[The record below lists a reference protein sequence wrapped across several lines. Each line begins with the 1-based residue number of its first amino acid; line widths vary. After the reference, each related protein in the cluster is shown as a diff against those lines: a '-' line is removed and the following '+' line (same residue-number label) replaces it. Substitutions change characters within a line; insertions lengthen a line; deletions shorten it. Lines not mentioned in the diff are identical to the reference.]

1 MQPTSIPNPGTPEP
15 ADRPLIILRD
25 EAADLMAAPLTAAVA
40 ETARRL
46 TALIN
51 LYRPTF
57 RKEWI

>member
-1 MQPTSIPNPGTPEP
+1 MQPTNDPDYGTPEP
-15 ADRPLIILRD
+15 AERPLIILRD
-25 EAADLMAAPLTAAVA
+25 EAADLIATPLTEVDA

-57 RKEWI
+57 RKEWS